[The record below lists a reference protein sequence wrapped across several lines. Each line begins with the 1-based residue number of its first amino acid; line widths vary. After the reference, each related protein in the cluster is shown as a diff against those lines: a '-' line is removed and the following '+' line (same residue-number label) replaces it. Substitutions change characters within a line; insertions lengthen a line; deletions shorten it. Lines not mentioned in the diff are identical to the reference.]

1 VRWSVSPDK
10 VETEIDGRRLTL
22 SNLDKVL
29 YPESGFTKGQV
40 IDYYARIAEVMLPHI
55 VDRPAT
61 FKRYPDGV
69 DEKFFFEKHA
79 PSHTPEWVHT
89 VEVPSTT
96 KPIEFAVICDRPSLL
111 WAANLAALEIHVPL
125 WRAGRARSLPAP
137 PDHMVFDLDPGP
149 GTTIVECCRV
159 ARLLADRLGEDTVFP
174 KTSGSK
180 GMQVYMPFRRRVTSE
195 KAGQDAH
202 DLALAMEKDHP
213 GEVVSR
219 QNKDLRHDKVLIDW
233 SQNNPNKTTVAA
245 YSLRARAEPT
255 VSTPVTWAE
264 VDACAKSGNPLD
276 LRFEA
281 SDVLARV
288 EKTGDLM
295 APLLTARGT
304 PGKKA
309 R

>member
-1 VRWSVSPDK
+1 
-10 VETEIDGRRLTL
+10 
-22 SNLDKVL
+22 
-29 YPESGFTKGQV
+29 
-40 IDYYARIAEVMLPHI
+40 
-55 VDRPAT
+55 
-61 FKRYPDGV
+61 
-69 DEKFFFEKHA
+69 
-79 PSHTPEWVHT
+79 
-89 VEVPSTT
+89 
-96 KPIEFAVICDRPSLL
+96 
-111 WAANLAALEIHVPL
+111 
-125 WRAGRARSLPAP
+125 
-137 PDHMVFDLDPGP
+137 MVFDLDPGP
-149 GTTIVECCRV
+149 GTTIVECCAV
-159 ARLLADRLGEDTVFP
+159 ARLLADRLGESNVFA

-180 GMQVYMPFRRRVTSE
+180 GMQLYMPFRRRVTSE

-202 DLALAMEKDHP
+202 DLALDMEKDHP

-219 QNKDLRHDKVLIDW
+219 MNKDLRHHKVLIDW

-288 EKTGDLM
+288 EKHGDLM
-295 APLLTARGT
+295 ASLVEARGSART
-304 PGKKA
+304 PRKSA